1 MKVRVLGSCGSELLD
16 YSPTSFLINGAVLV
30 DAGTI
35 ASALTMEEQLKI
47 RSILLSHSHLDHIK
61 GLFFLADN
69 LFERFSNTINIYS
82 TSGILD
88 ILRNHYFNGLLSP
101 DFTSIPNKRNPVM
114 RFKPISPGEVFE
126 ADGLMVNAFKANHVV
141 ESVGYKLQDDHGAIL
156 YSGDTGAT
164 PWIWKEAREQE
175 GLKAI
180 FIETSFPN
188 RLGDLAKL
196 TGHLTPSMLEEE
208 LKNIEGLDV
217 PIFIFHLKAQY
228 LDTLTAE
235 IEQLRH
241 PNISILK
248 QGDELTIGP

>member
-1 MKVRVLGSCGSELLD
+1 MKIRVLGCYGTELSG
-16 YSPTSFLINGAVLV
+16 YNATSFLVNETILV

-47 RSILLSHSHLDHIK
+47 RSILLSHSHFDHIK

-69 LFERFSNTINIYS
+69 LIERFSATVNIYS

-88 ILRNHYFNGLLSP
+88 ILKIHYFNNLLSP
-101 DFTSIPNKRNPVM
+101 DFTAIPDKKNPVM
-114 RFKPISPGEVFE
+114 RFNPIVPGEGFE
-126 ADGLMVNAFKANHVV
+126 VNGLMVHAFKANHVV
-141 ESVGYKLQDDHGAIL
+141 ESVGYKLQDGNGAIL

-164 PWIWKEAREQE
+164 PWMWKEAREQK

-180 FIETSFPN
+180 FVETSFPN
-188 RLGDLAKL
+188 RLGELARL

-208 LKNIEGLDV
+208 LQKIGDLDV
-217 PIFIFHLKAQY
+217 PIFIFHMKPQY
-228 LDTLTAE
+228 LDTLTTE
-235 IEQLRH
+235 IAGLNH

-248 QGDELTIGP
+248 QGDEFTF

>member
-1 MKVRVLGSCGSELLD
+1 MKIRVLGCYGTELSG
-16 YSPTSFLINGAVLV
+16 YNATSFLVNENILV

-47 RSILLSHSHLDHIK
+47 RSILLCHSHFDHIK

-69 LFERFSNTINIYS
+69 LFERFSATVNIYS

-88 ILRNHYFNGLLSP
+88 ILKTHYFNNLLSP
-101 DFTSIPNKRNPVM
+101 DFTAIPDTKNPVM
-114 RFKPISPGEVFE
+114 RFNPIVPGEGFE
-126 ADGLMVNAFKANHVV
+126 VNGLMVHAFKANHVV
-141 ESVGYKLQDDHGAIL
+141 ESVGYKLQDENGAIL

-164 PWIWKEAREQE
+164 PWIWREAREQK

-180 FIETSFPN
+180 FVETSFPN
-188 RLGDLAKL
+188 RLGELAEL

-208 LKNIEGLDV
+208 LQKIGDLDV
-217 PIFIFHLKAQY
+217 PIFIFHMKPQY
-228 LDTLTAE
+228 LDALTRE
-235 IEQLRH
+235 IEQINH

-248 QGDELTIGP
+248 QGDEFTF